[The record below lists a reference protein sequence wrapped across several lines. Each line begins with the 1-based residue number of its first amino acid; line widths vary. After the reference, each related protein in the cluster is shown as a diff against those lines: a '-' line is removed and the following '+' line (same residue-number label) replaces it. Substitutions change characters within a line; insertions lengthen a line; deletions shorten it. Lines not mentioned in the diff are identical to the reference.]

1 MTTER
6 GGERETLA
14 PVIPL
19 FGGAAPVRPTDTS
32 SPTESPD
39 TDERMP
45 QGDDQPWHATWIDRG
60 DRAPAPRASTHP
72 VFARRTVD
80 SADAAASDEPQ
91 PDPDAAER
99 DLLRKL
105 RTRSLSL
112 REARSALG
120 THDLDP
126 DDVEEILARFESLG
140 YLDDAAL
147 AEQLIHKATSRK
159 AQGRQAIAQTLS
171 QRGIPRDVIDAALDA
186 EPDDD
191 AARALEFARSKA
203 RSLTGLDHDVALRRL
218 AGQLSRRGYGA
229 VALSTARQAL
239 EETAKPRHGVRFE

>member
-1 MTTER
+1 MTMER

-19 FGGAAPVRPTDTS
+19 FGAAQPAAPNTNTPAADTS
-32 SPTESPD
+32 T
-39 TDERMP
+39 ERMP
-45 QGDDQPWHATWIDRG
+45 QPDSDRWHATWIERG
-60 DRAPAPRASTHP
+60 QSTSDARASTHP
-72 VFARRTVD
+72 VFARRGLDAVPD
-80 SADAAASDEPQ
+80 DAPDDEVLAAD
-91 PDPDAAER
+91 AER

-112 REARSALG
+112 REARAALG
-120 THDLDP
+120 ARDLDP
-126 DDVEEILARFESLG
+126 ATIEEIVARFESMG

-147 AEQLIHKATSRK
+147 AEQLIDKATSRK

-171 QRGIPRDVIDAALDA
+171 QRGIPRDVIDIALDA
-186 EPDDD
+186 QPDDD
-191 AARALEFARSKA
+191 AARALEFARGKA
-203 RSLTGLDHDVALRRL
+203 RSLAGLEHDVALRRL
-218 AGQLSRRGYGA
+218 VGQLARRGYGA

>member
-19 FGGAAPVRPTDTS
+19 FGAATPAT
-32 SPTESPD
+32 PD
-39 TDERMP
+39 TDAPVADGSNERMP
-45 QGDDQPWHATWIDRG
+45 EPDSDRWHATWIERG
-60 DRAPAPRASTHP
+60 QGAPDARASTHP
-72 VFARRTVD
+72 VFARRGLDVV
-80 SADAAASDEPQ
+80 ADDAPTDEAVAAD
-91 PDPDAAER
+91 AER

-112 REARSALG
+112 REARTVLG
-120 THDLDP
+120 ARDLDP
-126 DDVEEILARFESLG
+126 AVIEEIIARFESLG

-147 AEQLIHKATSRK
+147 AEQLIDKATSRK

-171 QRGIPRDVIDAALDA
+171 QRGIPRDVVDVALDA
-186 EPDDD
+186 QPDDD
-191 AARALEFARSKA
+191 AARALEFARGKA
-203 RSLTGLDHDVALRRL
+203 RSLTGLEHDVALRRL
-218 AGQLSRRGYGA
+218 VGQLARRGYGA